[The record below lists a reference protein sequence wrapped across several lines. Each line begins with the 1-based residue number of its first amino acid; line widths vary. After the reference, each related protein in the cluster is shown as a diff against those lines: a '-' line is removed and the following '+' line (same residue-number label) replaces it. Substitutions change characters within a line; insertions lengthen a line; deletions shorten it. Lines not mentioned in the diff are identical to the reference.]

1 MDVGLSNDL
10 LVDVG
15 LSGDLLV
22 KVGLSR
28 DLLVKVGLSKGVDLA
43 SIVVWVDGKDGLSS
57 IGDWGS
63 GVGSGSDGGGSV
75 VQGIGGSGVGGSGV
89 GGSGVGGSGVVQGI
103 GSTSPEEIGGGSGGG
118 SQARENS
125 DLENRQIVFLG
136 KSAITQL

>member
-22 KVGLSR
+22 KVGLSG

-63 GVGSGSDGGGSV
+63 GVGSGSDGSGSV
-75 VQGIGGSGVGGSGV
+75 VQGIGGSGV

>member
-1 MDVGLSNDL
+1 MGLVSPR
-10 LVDVG
+10 V
-15 LSGDLLV
+15 
-22 KVGLSR
+22 R
-28 DLLVKVGLSKGVDLA
+28 TAALA
-43 SIVVWVDGKDGLSS
+43 LHA
-57 IGDWGS
+57 
-63 GVGSGSDGGGSV
+63 
-75 VQGIGGSGVGGSGV
+75 V